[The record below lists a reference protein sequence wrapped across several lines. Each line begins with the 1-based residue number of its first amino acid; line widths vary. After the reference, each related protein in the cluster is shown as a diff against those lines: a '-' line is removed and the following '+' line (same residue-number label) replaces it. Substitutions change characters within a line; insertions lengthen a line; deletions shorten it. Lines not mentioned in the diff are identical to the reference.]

1 MNRYLRSAL
10 ALFVSVSLSACSD
23 KSGAPSEASMAV
35 LAGKILAECDQ
46 EILGRQHQEGER
58 ISREQGAALTE
69 CMTKKSHNYGD
80 KTPADA
86 ASR

>member
-1 MNRYLRSAL
+1 MFVNRYLSAL
-10 ALFVSVSLSACSD
+10 ALFACVGLSACN

-69 CMTKKSHNYGD
+69 CMTKKSNNYGE

-86 ASR
+86 APR